1 MKMKKI
7 LIIILVLFI
16 GMYMFYYMNK
26 KEDNNIINNFE
37 EDRYVFISYI
47 DYSYLKGKDE
57 NILKEEINKMVLNIK
72 ENNFN
77 GIILQVRA
85 FSDAIYYSKIF
96 SPSLHIVNNE
106 NDKLKLDMLDYFI
119 KLSHENNIKLI
130 AWINPYRIR
139 SNNDISSISG
149 NNIVNKYLNTSS
161 VEIKN
166 GIYFNPAK
174 DEVLD
179 LIIKGVLEIV
189 KNYDVD
195 GILYDDYFYP
205 SKTCDLNDYK
215 LYKINGGLKSLEDFR
230 RDNINKLI
238 RKTYE
243 KIKEVNSDVLFGI
256 SPSGNMNNNY
266 NAEYL
271 DINYLIENK
280 IVDFIMPQIYYGF
293 NNTSL
298 PFTSTVN
305 SWSNLVKDTNIKFY
319 VALALYKSGL
329 EDKYAKTGINEWIN
343 NNDIISKQIIVSRN
357 TYNYEGFSIFRYD
370 YLFNS
375 KKDNKQLLDEVFYV
389 KKLLKIN
396 FKSFYL

>member
-1 MKMKKI
+1 MKKI
-7 LIIILVLFI
+7 LIIIIVLFI

-106 NDKLKLDMLDYFI
+106 DDKLKLDMLDYFI

-205 SKTCDLNDYK
+205 SKTCDLKDYE
-215 LYKINGGLKSLEDFR
+215 LYKTQGGTNSLEDFR

-293 NNTSL
+293 DNTNL
-298 PFTSTVN
+298 PFVNTVN

-389 KKLLKIN
+389 KKLLKN
-396 FKSFYL
+396 KF

>member
-1 MKMKKI
+1 
-7 LIIILVLFI
+7 
-16 GMYMFYYMNK
+16 MFYYMNK

-85 FSDAIYYSKIF
+85 FSDAIYYSKIY
-96 SPSLHIVNNE
+96 SPSLYIVNNE

-215 LYKINGGLKSLEDFR
+215 LYKLNGGLKSLEDFR

-293 NNTSL
+293 DNTNL
-298 PFTSTVN
+298 PFVNTVN

-389 KKLLKIN
+389 KKLLKN
-396 FKSFYL
+396 KF

>member
-1 MKMKKI
+1 MKKI

-205 SKTCDLNDYK
+205 SKTCDLKDYE
-215 LYKINGGLKSLEDFR
+215 LYKTQGGTNSLEDFR

-293 NNTSL
+293 DNTNL
-298 PFTSTVN
+298 PFVDTVN

-389 KKLLKIN
+389 KKLLKN
-396 FKSFYL
+396 KF

>member
-1 MKMKKI
+1 
-7 LIIILVLFI
+7 
-16 GMYMFYYMNK
+16 MFYYMNK

-106 NDKLKLDMLDYFI
+106 DDKLNLDLLDYFI
-119 KLSHENNIKLI
+119 KKSHENNIKLI

-215 LYKINGGLKSLEDFR
+215 LYKLNGGLNSLEDFR

-293 NNTSL
+293 DNTNL
-298 PFTSTVN
+298 PFVNTVN

-389 KKLLKIN
+389 KKLLKN
-396 FKSFYL
+396 KF

>member
-1 MKMKKI
+1 MKKI

-96 SPSLHIVNNE
+96 SPSLYIVNNE

-139 SNNDISSISG
+139 SNNDISSISE
-149 NNIVNKYLNTSS
+149 NNVVYKYLNTSN
-161 VEIKN
+161 VEIKE
-166 GIYFNPAK
+166 GIYFNPAS

-179 LIIKGVLEIV
+179 LIVNGVLEIV
-189 KNYDVD
+189 ENYNVD

-215 LYKINGGLKSLEDFR
+215 LYKLNGGLKSLEDFR

-293 NNTSL
+293 DNTNL
-298 PFTSTVN
+298 PFVNTVN

-389 KKLLKIN
+389 KKLLKN
-396 FKSFYL
+396 KF

>member
-1 MKMKKI
+1 MKKI

-96 SPSLHIVNNE
+96 SPSLYIVNNE

-189 KNYDVD
+189 ENYDVD

-293 NNTSL
+293 DNTNL
-298 PFTSTVN
+298 PFVNTVN

-329 EDKYAKTGINEWIN
+329 EDKYAKVGINEWIN

-370 YLFNS
+370 YLLNS

-389 KKLLKIN
+389 KKLLKN
-396 FKSFYL
+396 KF

>member
-1 MKMKKI
+1 MKKI

-96 SPSLHIVNNE
+96 SPSLYIVNNE

-205 SKTCDLNDYK
+205 SKTCDLKDYE
-215 LYKINGGLKSLEDFR
+215 LYK
-230 RDNINKLI
+230 
-238 RKTYE
+238 TQM
-243 KIKEVNSDVLFGI
+243 VN
-256 SPSGNMNNNY
+256 
-266 NAEYL
+266 
-271 DINYLIENK
+271 
-280 IVDFIMPQIYYGF
+280 
-293 NNTSL
+293 
-298 PFTSTVN
+298 
-305 SWSNLVKDTNIKFY
+305 
-319 VALALYKSGL
+319 
-329 EDKYAKTGINEWIN
+329 
-343 NNDIISKQIIVSRN
+343 
-357 TYNYEGFSIFRYD
+357 
-370 YLFNS
+370 
-375 KKDNKQLLDEVFYV
+375 
-389 KKLLKIN
+389 
-396 FKSFYL
+396 

>member
-1 MKMKKI
+1 MKKI

-96 SPSLHIVNNE
+96 SPSLYIVNNE

-139 SNNDISSISG
+139 SNKDISSISG

-205 SKTCDLNDYK
+205 SKTCDLKDYE
-215 LYKINGGLKSLEDFR
+215 LYKTQGGTNSLEDFR

-293 NNTSL
+293 DNTNL
-298 PFTSTVN
+298 PFVNTVN

-389 KKLLKIN
+389 KKLLKN
-396 FKSFYL
+396 KF

>member
-1 MKMKKI
+1 MKKI
-7 LIIILVLFI
+7 LIITLVLLV

-96 SPSLHIVNNE
+96 SPSLYIVNNE

-166 GIYFNPAK
+166 GIYFNPAN

-215 LYKINGGLKSLEDFR
+215 LYKLNGGLKSLEDFR

-293 NNTSL
+293 DNTNL
-298 PFTSTVN
+298 PFVNTVN

-389 KKLLKIN
+389 KKLLKN
-396 FKSFYL
+396 KF

>member
-1 MKMKKI
+1 MKKI

-96 SPSLHIVNNE
+96 SPSLYIVNNE

-179 LIIKGVLEIV
+179 LIVKGVLEIV

-205 SKTCDLNDYK
+205 SKTCDLKDYE
-215 LYKINGGLKSLEDFR
+215 LYKTQGGTNSLEDFR

-243 KIKEVNSDVLFGI
+243 NIKEVNSDVLFGI

-293 NNTSL
+293 DNTNL
-298 PFTSTVN
+298 PFVNTVN

-389 KKLLKIN
+389 KKLLKN
-396 FKSFYL
+396 KF

>member
-1 MKMKKI
+1 MKKI
-7 LIIILVLFI
+7 LIIIIVLFI

-96 SPSLHIVNNE
+96 SPSLYIVNNE

-205 SKTCDLNDYK
+205 SKTCDLKDYE
-215 LYKINGGLKSLEDFR
+215 LYKTQGGTNSLEDFR

-293 NNTSL
+293 DNTNL
-298 PFTSTVN
+298 PFVNTVN

-389 KKLLKIN
+389 KKLLKN
-396 FKSFYL
+396 KF

>member
-1 MKMKKI
+1 MKKI

-96 SPSLHIVNNE
+96 SPSLYIVNNE

-161 VEIKN
+161 IEIKN

-205 SKTCDLNDYK
+205 SKTCDLKDYE
-215 LYKINGGLKSLEDFR
+215 LYKTQGGTNSLEDFR

-243 KIKEVNSDVLFGI
+243 NIKEVNSDVLFGI

-293 NNTSL
+293 DNTNL
-298 PFTSTVN
+298 PFVNTVN

-389 KKLLKIN
+389 KKLLKN
-396 FKSFYL
+396 KF

>member
-1 MKMKKI
+1 MKKI

-16 GMYMFYYMNK
+16 GMYMFYYMKK

-215 LYKINGGLKSLEDFR
+215 LYKLNGGLKSLEDFR

-293 NNTSL
+293 DNTNL
-298 PFTSTVN
+298 PFVNTVN

-389 KKLLKIN
+389 KKLLKN
-396 FKSFYL
+396 KF

>member
-1 MKMKKI
+1 MKKI

-77 GIILQVRA
+77 CIILQVRA

-215 LYKINGGLKSLEDFR
+215 LYKLNGGLKSLEDFR

-293 NNTSL
+293 DNTNL
-298 PFTSTVN
+298 PFVNTVN

-329 EDKYAKTGINEWIN
+329 EDKYAKVGINEWIN

-389 KKLLKIN
+389 KKLLKN
-396 FKSFYL
+396 KF

>member
-1 MKMKKI
+1 MKKI
-7 LIIILVLFI
+7 LIITLVLLV
-16 GMYMFYYMNK
+16 GMYMFYNMNK
-26 KEDNNIINNFE
+26 KEDNNITNNFE

-96 SPSLHIVNNE
+96 SPSLYIVNNE

-205 SKTCDLNDYK
+205 SKTCDLKDYE
-215 LYKINGGLKSLEDFR
+215 LYKTQGGTNSLEDFR

-243 KIKEVNSDVLFGI
+243 NIKEVNSDVLFGI

-293 NNTSL
+293 DNTNL
-298 PFTSTVN
+298 PFVDTVN

-389 KKLLKIN
+389 KKLLKN
-396 FKSFYL
+396 KF

>member
-1 MKMKKI
+1 MKKI

-243 KIKEVNSDVLFGI
+243 KIKEVKSDVLFGI

-293 NNTSL
+293 DNTNL
-298 PFTSTVN
+298 PFVNTVN

-389 KKLLKIN
+389 KKLLKN
-396 FKSFYL
+396 KF

>member
-1 MKMKKI
+1 MKKI

-16 GMYMFYYMNK
+16 GMYMFYYMKK
-26 KEDNNIINNFE
+26 KEDNNLINKFE

-57 NILKEEINKMVLNIK
+57 NSLKEEIDKIVLNIK
-72 ENNFN
+72 NSNFN

-85 FSDAIYYSKIF
+85 FSDAIYYSKIY

-119 KLSHENNIKLI
+119 KKSHENNIKLI

-149 NNIVNKYLNTSS
+149 NNIINKYLNTSS

-215 LYKINGGLKSLEDFR
+215 LYKLNGGLKSLEDFR

-293 NNTSL
+293 DNTNL
-298 PFTSTVN
+298 PFVNTVN

-389 KKLLKIN
+389 KKLLKN
-396 FKSFYL
+396 KF

>member
-1 MKMKKI
+1 MKKI

-85 FSDAIYYSKIF
+85 FSDVIYYSKIF

-205 SKTCDLNDYK
+205 SKTCDLKDYE
-215 LYKINGGLKSLEDFR
+215 LYKTQGGTNSLEDFR

-293 NNTSL
+293 DNTNL
-298 PFTSTVN
+298 PFVNTVN

-389 KKLLKIN
+389 KKLLKN
-396 FKSFYL
+396 KF

>member
-1 MKMKKI
+1 MKKI

-243 KIKEVNSDVLFGI
+243 KIKEVKSDVLFGI

-293 NNTSL
+293 DNTNL
-298 PFTSTVN
+298 PFVNTVN

-329 EDKYAKTGINEWIN
+329 EDKYAKVGINEWIN

-389 KKLLKIN
+389 KKLLKN
-396 FKSFYL
+396 KF

>member
-1 MKMKKI
+1 MKKI

-161 VEIKN
+161 VEVKN

-215 LYKINGGLKSLEDFR
+215 LYKLNGGLKSLEDFR

-243 KIKEVNSDVLFGI
+243 KIKEVKSDVLFGI

-293 NNTSL
+293 DNTNL
-298 PFTSTVN
+298 PFVNTVN

-389 KKLLKIN
+389 KKLLKN
-396 FKSFYL
+396 KF

>member
-1 MKMKKI
+1 MKKI

-96 SPSLHIVNNE
+96 SPSLYIVNNE

-215 LYKINGGLKSLEDFR
+215 LYKLNGGLKSLEDFR

-293 NNTSL
+293 DNSNL
-298 PFTSTVN
+298 PFVNTVN

-389 KKLLKIN
+389 KKLLKN
-396 FKSFYL
+396 KF

>member
-1 MKMKKI
+1 
-7 LIIILVLFI
+7 
-16 GMYMFYYMNK
+16 MFYYMNK

-205 SKTCDLNDYK
+205 SKTCDLKDYE
-215 LYKINGGLKSLEDFR
+215 LYKTQGGTNSLEDFR

-293 NNTSL
+293 DNTNL
-298 PFTSTVN
+298 PFVDTVN

-389 KKLLKIN
+389 KKLLKN
-396 FKSFYL
+396 KF

>member
-1 MKMKKI
+1 
-7 LIIILVLFI
+7 
-16 GMYMFYYMNK
+16 MFYYMNK

-96 SPSLHIVNNE
+96 SPSLYIVNNE

-293 NNTSL
+293 DNTNL
-298 PFTSTVN
+298 PFVNTVN

-329 EDKYAKTGINEWIN
+329 EDKYAKVGINEWIN

-389 KKLLKIN
+389 KKLLKN
-396 FKSFYL
+396 KF

>member
-1 MKMKKI
+1 MKKI

-205 SKTCDLNDYK
+205 SKTCDLKDYE
-215 LYKINGGLKSLEDFR
+215 LYKTQGGTNSLEDFR
-230 RDNINKLI
+230 RENINKLI

-293 NNTSL
+293 DNTNL
-298 PFTSTVN
+298 PFVNTVN

-389 KKLLKIN
+389 KKLLKN
-396 FKSFYL
+396 KF

>member
-1 MKMKKI
+1 MKKI

-96 SPSLHIVNNE
+96 SPSLYIVNNE

-215 LYKINGGLKSLEDFR
+215 LYKLNGGLKSLEDFR

-243 KIKEVNSDVLFGI
+243 KIKEVKSDVLFGI

-293 NNTSL
+293 DNSNL
-298 PFTSTVN
+298 PFVNTVN

-319 VALALYKSGL
+319 VALALYKAGL

-389 KKLLKIN
+389 KKLLKN
-396 FKSFYL
+396 KF

>member
-1 MKMKKI
+1 MKKI

-96 SPSLHIVNNE
+96 SPSLYIVNNE

-215 LYKINGGLKSLEDFR
+215 LYKLNGGLKSLEDFR

-293 NNTSL
+293 DNSNL
-298 PFTSTVN
+298 PFVNTVN

-319 VALALYKSGL
+319 VALALYKAGL

-389 KKLLKIN
+389 KKLLKN
-396 FKSFYL
+396 KF

>member
-1 MKMKKI
+1 
-7 LIIILVLFI
+7 
-16 GMYMFYYMNK
+16 MFYYMNK

-57 NILKEEINKMVLNIK
+57 NSLKEEINKMVLNIK
-72 ENNFN
+72 ENNLN

-161 VEIKN
+161 VEIKE
-166 GIYFNPAK
+166 GIYFNPAN

-243 KIKEVNSDVLFGI
+243 KVKEVNSDVLFGI

-293 NNTSL
+293 DNTNL
-298 PFTSTVN
+298 PFVNTVN

-389 KKLLKIN
+389 KKLLKN
-396 FKSFYL
+396 KF

>member
-1 MKMKKI
+1 MKKI

-96 SPSLHIVNNE
+96 SPSLYIVNNE

-161 VEIKN
+161 VEINN

-215 LYKINGGLKSLEDFR
+215 LYKLNGGLKSLEDFR

-293 NNTSL
+293 DNTNL
-298 PFTSTVN
+298 PFVNTVN

-389 KKLLKIN
+389 KKLLKN
-396 FKSFYL
+396 KF